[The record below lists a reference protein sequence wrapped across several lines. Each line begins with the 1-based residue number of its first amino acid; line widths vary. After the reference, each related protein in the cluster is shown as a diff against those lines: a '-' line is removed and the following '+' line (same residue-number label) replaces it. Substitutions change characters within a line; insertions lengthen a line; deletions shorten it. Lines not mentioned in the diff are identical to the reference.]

1 MATSGGKLL
10 PVDPAILEA
19 EGIRHFEEDIT
30 RQPASWIW
38 ANFSYRT
45 VSRINLSVLVRNL
58 IWQAYER
65 ISAGELA
72 PLGTNI
78 RGFWYQFVKPVLSRA
93 GILKEGEG
101 QYKLLSA
108 QFMRLV
114 VERRLFRYRDF
125 GFMDENQALRCLGE
139 LNPHILLFA
148 EKEGH
153 FPILLDLH
161 EIYDCTVVALG
172 GQPSALSTEYLI
184 HDLAQT
190 TEHLLYA
197 LARAQV
203 DLEEQFLL
211 VSVVDYDP
219 SGWLIMKAFRHQL
232 TALGVPRTR
241 LVNLVLPSLLTREE
255 LELAKFPLPRTKS
268 MKKIVDRWLAETGG
282 IDGKRFG
289 FEADA
294 VPIPRLKETFDEKVS
309 PHLDVEPERVLRKRL
324 LEDIIHSVQE
334 MILVRLG

>member
-1 MATSGGKLL
+1 MATSGGKLP

-30 RQPASWIW
+30 RQPGSWIRET
-38 ANFSYRT
+38 FRYKTSP
-45 VSRINLSVLVRNL
+45 RINVSVLVRNL
-58 IWQAYER
+58 IWQVYER
-65 ISAGELA
+65 IYAGDIE

-78 RGFWYQFVKPVLSRA
+78 RGFWYLFVKPVLARA
-93 GILKEGEG
+93 EILKEGEG
-101 QYKLLSA
+101 QYKLLSD

-114 VERRLFRYRDF
+114 VECRLFHYRDF
-125 GFMDENQALRCLGE
+125 GFMDENQALRRLGE

-184 HDLAQT
+184 HDLAQV
-190 TEHLLYA
+190 TEHLLQA
-197 LARAQV
+197 LALAKV
-203 DLEEQFLL
+203 NLEEQFLL
-211 VSVVDYDP
+211 VSIVDYDP
-219 SGWLIMKAFRHQL
+219 SGWLIMRAFRHQL

-241 LVNLVLPSLLTREE
+241 LLNLVLPSLLTREE
-255 LELAKFPLPRTKS
+255 IELAKFPLPRTRR
-268 MKKIVDRWLAETGG
+268 MKKIVDRWMGETGG

-294 VPIPRLKETFDEKVS
+294 VPVPRLKETFDEKVS
-309 PHLDVEPERVLRKRL
+309 PHLEVEPEKVLRRRL
-324 LEDIIHSVQE
+324 LEDIIHSIQE
-334 MILVRLG
+334 LILVRLG